1 MENTE
6 TNTNL
11 KYKQMN
17 DRPIYLSLIYSINSC
32 FSIKLNAKVDNLIAK
47 LQYKSNV

>member
-17 DRPIYLSLIYSINSC
+17 DIYLSLIYSINSC
-32 FSIKLNAKVDNLIAK
+32 FSIKLNAKVDDLIAK